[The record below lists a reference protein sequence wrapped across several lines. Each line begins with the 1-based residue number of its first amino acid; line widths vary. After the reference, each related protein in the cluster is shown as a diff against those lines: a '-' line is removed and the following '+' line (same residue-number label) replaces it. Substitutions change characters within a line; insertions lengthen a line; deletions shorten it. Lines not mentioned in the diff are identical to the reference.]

1 MAENKQIPTD
11 EWSIKKTIRLP
22 RKSAGEQNFEYAGVN
37 GKVFQIP
44 CGKEVEVPLPIYEQ
58 LKRMEV
64 QMDMLD
70 DVRDDIA
77 KEAKENMSRNV
88 G

>member
-37 GKVFQIP
+37 GKVYQVP

-58 LKRMEV
+58 LVKRQAAVDALE
-64 QMDMLD
+64 DMRSNIKD
-70 DVRDDIA
+70 KSTA
-77 KEAKENMSRNV
+77 T
-88 G
+88 